1 MLALSIGKYVRKE
14 NIQIER
20 PPARLGHN
28 NWIVHLS
35 MTEIEANEMQ
45 EIHKNKPTA
54 LNLMCSKI
62 WFTII
67 KSEKRKPPSNLI
79 PGHRL
84 FDDIN
89 KTQTNAEDYESEVEE
104 EREDQNMGKE
114 NMITDNGDAAA

>member
-14 NIQIER
+14 NIKIER
-20 PPARLGHN
+20 PPARLGDN

-45 EIHKNKPTA
+45 EIYKKKPTA

-67 KSEKRKPPSNLI
+67 KSEKRYVIML
-79 PGHRL
+79 
-84 FDDIN
+84 
-89 KTQTNAEDYESEVEE
+89 ES
-104 EREDQNMGKE
+104 
-114 NMITDNGDAAA
+114 